1 MGSELLSEAMAMDLL
16 LEPRA
21 ERHEARHEFRFAE
34 ITGEVGGLGL
44 VGFLSLC
51 NLNIF
56 KLNEYFELRVGTFI
70 LFAWLFYSLA
80 FRWHTTDLQVQRRA
94 LITGKLDCGVWSGLK
109 LVGFGPLATKA
120 AKDVCLLNS

>member
-1 MGSELLSEAMAMDLL
+1 MGSLSSEGVPRDLPL
-16 LEPRA
+16 APRA
-21 ERHEARHEFRFAE
+21 DRHEARHEFRFAE

-70 LFAWLFYSLA
+70 LFA
-80 FRWHTTDLQVQRRA
+80 
-94 LITGKLDCGVWSGLK
+94 
-109 LVGFGPLATKA
+109 
-120 AKDVCLLNS
+120 